1 MAETASK
8 FGELLLL
15 DYLLQN
21 ADKKI
26 KLAIL
31 CNLLDK
37 FRLSTY
43 TMLSRFR
50 FETKIYDAVS
60 SGVYLDPDTI
70 AKLLVDSRLKSMSDS
85 IEWNPKSRWGWA
97 IASVL
102 FSTGK
107 RYYNF
112 PYAFGQLLVYALYDR
127 YRREGDS
134 FKPEIIN
141 ILKAGGSAAPRDILA
156 KAGFDITTKAFWET
170 GLCGKSRRNQCEKTK
185 SVVKSLFKFMD
196 PNNQEQ

>member
-21 ADKKI
+21 ADKKT

-50 FETKIYDAVS
+50 FETRIYDALS
-60 SGVYLDPDTI
+60 SGVYLNPDNI
-70 AKLLVDSRLKSMSDS
+70 AKLVVDSKLKPISES
-85 IEWNPKSRWGWA
+85 IEWNPKSKWGWG

-102 FSTGK
+102 FFTEK

-112 PYAFGQLLVYALYDR
+112 PYAFGQLLVYALYER

-141 ILKAGGSAAPRDILA
+141 ILKAGGSASPRVILQN
-156 KAGFDITTKAFWET
+156 AGFDITKESFWKT
-170 GLCGKSRRNQCEKTK
+170 GINFAENL
-185 SVVKSLFKFMD
+185 VKEL
-196 PNNQEQ
+196 EELV